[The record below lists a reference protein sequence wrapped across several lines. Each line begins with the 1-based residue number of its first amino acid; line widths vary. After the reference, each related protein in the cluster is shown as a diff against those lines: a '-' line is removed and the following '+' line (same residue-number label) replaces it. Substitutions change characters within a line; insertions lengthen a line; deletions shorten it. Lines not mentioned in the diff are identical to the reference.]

1 MDPYVVLGVSK
12 GSDDETVRAAYLDAV
27 RRYPPE
33 QDGQRFA
40 EVQQAWEMLK
50 DRRSRLRYALF
61 STEMPAQGPLD
72 ALRMLLRYGQPR
84 TPPTLTELQEMLRKC
99 ATMR

>member
-12 GSDDETVRAAYLDAV
+12 GSNDEMIRAAYIDAV

-40 EVQQAWEMLK
+40 EIQQAWEMLK
-50 DRRSRLRYALF
+50 DRRSRLRHALF

-72 ALRMLLRYGQPR
+72 ALRMLLRYGHAR
-84 TPPTLTELQEMLRKC
+84 TPPTHPELQEMLRRC